1 MAIAHLYPDS
11 TVSNTNWTVT
21 ANTIHEQLTST
32 TEASPS
38 GAGIATDDDGAVCVV
53 TLEDFDFA
61 GLGVETINSVQI
73 QSQFYMENKG
83 VTNSFTVVLENTLG
97 TDYYSESTGTI
108 GATDAYQEHNFTI
121 RTTSDGS
128 SAWTDGQLDGL
139 RLEITAGMT
148 GGNLF
153 INWMRV
159 EVDYSVPTPA
169 TTYLSDDNVII
180 KNGLITFKNG
190 IVEIK

>member
-1 MAIAHLYPDS
+1 
-11 TVSNTNWTVT
+11 
-21 ANTIHEQLTST
+21 
-32 TEASPS
+32 
-38 GAGIATDDDGAVCVV
+38 
-53 TLEDFDFA
+53 
-61 GLGVETINSVQI
+61 
-73 QSQFYMENKG
+73 
-83 VTNSFTVVLENTLG
+83 
-97 TDYYSESTGTI
+97 
-108 GATDAYQEHNFTI
+108 
-121 RTTSDGS
+121 
-128 SAWTDGQLDGL
+128 
-139 RLEITAGMT
+139 MT